1 MAINYLKNVMKSVTY
16 AAMDITG
23 EFTPNTKEFAET
35 NKEFTTATFSALK
48 NPKSFVAKQITSI
61 QESKVYKAVDYGVK
75 NLFED
80 LRTGNY
86 YNKARKERDE
96 LALAGFDTNWDDLSE
111 FGIEDD
117 WEKNISSSD
126 SSAEITAGDMKIV
139 EAIEGSNEA
148 STNATVNAVIATSQR
163 EVQTSRVNTGILYNQ
178 NERLFGGIHKDITI
192 LGGTL
197 DKMHAMQS
205 AALQNMDKN
214 MSEFFTQE
222 TKLSQERNR
231 ILQEMLDLQKQYYQ
245 GANKKQDT
253 KKSTQIRWG
262 DININGMPDMDAYFK
277 AVKKNISNQV
287 SSLGFG
293 GFGEDSNMLAQF
305 MISPMEHVVKFA
317 VNGIIPATIKAASK
331 ELDAT
336 LSGLFGNMI
345 ARLSNAKEANDGGGI
360 LGIVAKFLGINTSV
374 NRNIDTSKYEKGPIP
389 FDGITRKAIIDVIPT
404 HLRRIEAALTG
415 NQEEMFDYQ
424 SGKWV
429 KVSSIK
435 KQLDD
440 VRKNA
445 VNRGTEEIY
454 SAMQPGIRAVK
465 AGMTKKDDAE
475 SFDRAIEQFRQFLA
489 AKRGIF
495 NPKLSAD
502 ANDIDRT
509 LYPDLYKHYSKIKT
523 VFGNVGVIESKDRN
537 GNVTKRYTRQSV
549 KMNVSSNVL
558 NALEEEER
566 FYREAESSADS
577 IYSRFASV
585 GGNYDKHG
593 KYDKKNDKFNPFGRL
608 NQDKDEL
615 GNTVF
620 NYLQNIN
627 KELQWMRINIP
638 NIVQM
643 PSRGGRGKNKYSKT
657 STAKLTSINDINLR
671 NPSFRVETP
680 MDRIREEEDYKKR
693 ALSKIAKDKDGTA
706 DLRMFEQDELEYLLQ
721 LQDIM
726 RNASV
731 EEYKSEIEGYNAN
744 TLSKFMDKHFYK
756 TNIKSRKDVE
766 AAIKKADKEGKKT
779 NEVKFDEKE
788 ESFFK
793 KIINRVTNGGETILG
808 GILGASA
815 DTFTNLLYAADKAIY
830 DMMFKAEL
838 RDSEDGKKYDGFM
851 NAMVGKMTS
860 TFKSI
865 KESFFK
871 EFVDPLKER
880 LGIGDDFKD
889 RFKDSLKNAGSRLW
903 TSFKNANAEVYS
915 PIIDD
920 IKNIYNRYA
929 TPKNIKKMDRRADI
943 SKRMSTLNKATSRL
957 DPELM
962 KAMDSMGMSSL
973 NYADIDELRN
983 DIIPKLVEEYLEN
996 SDNLTA
1002 DDLTKDNIDMVLSHL
1017 TKKNNTE
1024 AILNIAK
1031 ANNIDI
1037 SSFDKESD
1045 MTDAIKKHM
1054 HTRIDKRKSNI
1065 NLASHLGK
1073 DAKNQY
1079 NKDNLYNMNFFSS
1092 NGNYESKK
1100 KEVLANARL
1109 FGVEEDIKN
1118 RIKEEESKITK
1129 KYQNKEDGE
1138 YWAAKEKDRFIES
1151 LYSEIYTK
1159 FHAKGTTGRPFTG
1172 LTTLTKG
1179 EGLISSSGVGVV
1191 PKTGIYNV
1199 STPTHIINT
1208 EDMHS
1213 ITGGPRVSVQQ
1224 ALGKEKLAAKAAGYT
1239 VASHADGTD
1248 RVKGKGAD
1256 AELKIDDKN
1265 SIKGRDI
1272 LQQAKLYLP
1281 EAAGGG
1287 LIGGILS
1294 LVLGLAG
1301 GPLVG
1306 AALGAGGSLIASSDS
1321 LKDKLF
1327 GKAGEDGKRDGGI
1340 VPKSIMNA
1348 YNKYFPDMAKYGLA
1362 GIIPGLI
1369 TPLGPIGG
1377 ILAGAAFGFIKNN
1390 EHFTDKYFGE
1400 NGKLHIRSKE
1410 QQILKKLFPAAAKGG
1425 LIGGIAG
1432 MFLPSP
1438 FGFMGN
1444 AVIGSVLG
1452 MMGTTDEFKNMILGE
1467 EDASGERYGG
1477 LVGALKDAVSP
1488 FTKSLKTA
1496 GEKLTDAI
1504 DEHVLTPLSNFINPA
1519 IHALPKMLGAIP
1531 RMIGEK
1537 LEEHTSKIGK
1547 TFSTFIRNV
1556 LHKPIGLASKLLSPI
1571 TSAITKAIS
1580 VPGRA
1585 LTGMGNKFREY
1596 NIKRGDSV
1604 DMSQMGALE
1613 WMIERGKEDQVSDMF
1628 KASAYM
1634 GTDRKRVKKD
1644 KHGNV
1649 LTDEDGNE
1657 LTYDTMSAEDGAD
1670 LVRLL
1675 NSMNKNKKQ
1684 AKSSFNS
1691 ANDKLNKALT
1701 KFKYDDGSGLSP
1713 SLVNDILATARA
1725 GGASVEDIA
1734 KMIQQRGGLTSKQFD
1749 NLWNGT
1755 GKDDK
1760 GLKGSIINA
1769 LNAKETLDTVN
1780 TMDGGQILEQAQ
1792 SMLSKFGIND
1802 FDISNERQ
1810 RNEAI
1815 RILKDRQIELAANPN
1830 KKFEDEVQ
1838 KREDDNHENITRIAD
1853 TASEILKRLDKI
1865 LSGEDEEIAQKHRY
1879 NEDYINL
1886 GGTKVKNEY
1895 DRRVKNIKYSGADGK
1910 AIDEDGLDALSGIK
1924 SDRKRQRVVNEY
1936 TADVINNTKNF
1947 RNADKIF
1954 GKRPKKIE
1962 QNLRVDKN
1970 IIKLLSKEVISN
1982 ISRMDSYRINNIR
1995 KALIK
2000 EGIKN
2005 AILNIYGKKDKNG
2018 NTILLSMDDI
2028 DILSRPG
2035 KAAQLEKNCLIL
2047 LQIYKQGGDEGKKI
2061 YDNYATLQDVAE
2073 ITIDDRAL
2081 LRDKYR
2087 LNWKEAESS
2096 DRNAAIRTGKKAA
2109 RGAGKVVKG
2118 AGGIAADVVGF
2129 GAKAVHGTVKAT
2141 VEGVKIGTRMARN
2154 AKAGVYSSKY
2164 NAPIESDN
2172 ESPEVEQHG
2181 IGTALLGG
2189 LLNVGKA
2196 AAKGAVSLAGKGISK
2211 VGQGIKSIFT
2221 GKDKESRDGANA
2233 GLLATLGSG
2242 ILNMVGGKGAKQDGG
2257 ELDETD
2263 KKGDGKDAVHVGN
2276 GDIITVERTQ
2286 DGSIEPDTSDSK
2298 TKAIMNKLNLKE
2310 RALEKLQA
2318 AQLKASE
2325 VIQKTFDTS
2334 DVKESKG
2341 GKLGWFALL
2350 LGGGLLLKSGILQ
2363 KLFGSV
2369 IEPLWTNH
2377 LKPFLSGAAET
2388 ITTKLSGIWTD
2399 VSTWFTQTAVPFIT
2413 ENMPRWIGIMAA
2425 NVIKS
2430 IPGILKGLLE
2440 GFSTSVGTYADVITG
2455 NRNGAGTKTE
2465 VDANNLAETRGS
2477 DFETGM
2483 TDENGNKLTVA
2494 DIQNGNYKEIYN
2506 AQGIKGTVG
2515 EDGGITFEDD
2525 SIVGS
2530 SGAEAT
2536 ANSSV
2541 RAFAKSIGSGK
2552 KNKLLDLAD
2561 RGASKLMKSKKG
2573 LIRKFAGLSSK
2584 ISFTAP
2590 IKGAEKLGLGLH
2602 DRWNNYINNKFDQV
2616 ARNLFDKEA
2625 QKMGGNLTSKEG
2637 KELWKRINRGEILD
2651 DFDKSNIGI
2660 KYHKAK
2666 DVVTDVKGKIDDV
2679 VDDGKG
2685 IFNSIKDK
2693 YNKAKEVAGAP
2704 KRFVRDQVDK
2714 IKGAISESKLGDI
2727 YHNAKDT
2734 VTGKIDS
2741 VKTGIKNKA
2750 SDLKDKAIQGVKNKA
2765 SSAKTKMAEG
2775 ITSIKE
2781 GFMNKA
2787 SNAKD
2792 KIVGVFKKTGKEAA
2806 EETAEKGVKGTVGK
2820 ATSKIADFVGSVAKK
2835 IKELVSGLFENNT
2848 VVKKLKD
2855 VAESLGV
2862 KDSGTWIKKI
2872 KSSVDDFLGNAV
2884 ENACKKVGI
2893 DICKKVASKI
2903 FAWATIILDFTTGMD
2918 QAEAILGVRETS
2930 IVEELVAGLVNAIV
2944 NASIIFSIFPGVS
2957 SIAQFIYKLIFDNA
2971 EEKMAEADDEY
2982 KKYVEETGSTLTKE
2996 EYLKRQYS
3004 YTGKLGGWIEDKW
3017 RQFKGKVGDG
3027 WNWVK
3032 DKAGKVGESVST
3044 GWNWVKDKAGGIKD
3058 KIAGWI
3064 SGNANGTIDISE
3076 VYANADGTS
3085 SNSVLD
3091 AAKNIMSIY
3100 TAPID
3105 LIKKQLNSVSD
3116 MITKS
3121 TENGFN
3127 NDKESNNILNK
3138 AREGKINIFSKEF
3151 WKVSGDSKDTSFG
3164 GSLKRAISNLNKI
3177 MNFPMLMI
3185 KSSLENLSTDISS
3198 VGEIVT
3204 GQSSG
3209 SSSSNGS
3216 SSGSSLSSSSS
3227 SSSSKSTTFTGK
3239 VKNFFSSAASKIK
3252 SFFGF
3257 GTGKVDGEYEYG
3269 TGGYSK
3275 QIDSSIAGI
3284 RFNSAADS
3292 EYQTIGD
3299 SGCGP
3304 AAAVNA
3310 LESIYG
3316 RGGKAV
3322 VDAAKFA
3329 INHGYKETDGGT
3341 RPEFF
3346 TDYFNSNGLGSQI
3359 SYNRRQIE
3367 NNINSGMP
3375 TVIMGKDPK
3384 GTSPSTPFGRTSHY
3398 VTVTGTDGRGNAIV
3412 QDPESRY
3419 DNQLYPI
3426 KNLMNKTTLGVSAY
3440 GKGYSNKRHRSGFG
3454 KRFGRGIW
3462 GLGRFGRGKSKIIF
3476 IGDSRT
3482 VGMKN
3487 AVGSNDHIWSCEVGK
3502 GLSWMKSTGVPNIEQ
3517 QINQDTAIVIL
3528 MGVNDC
3534 ADPGIASIYATY
3546 INKEVKEW
3554 TKSGAEVYYVSVNPV
3569 DESKYEGPITNSDI
3583 DDFNSTLKSILD
3595 KSISWI
3601 DTNSAIKNSFKTS
3614 DGLHY
3619 DDDTY
3624 KNIYNIITTA
3634 VSAGVSVEVANG
3646 TLTSTTTSGNNNE
3659 SVSTDNSVISTFSN
3673 IIMQSKAGKALQLF
3687 LGGNNNSSNATTTNS
3702 TSPSSSTASGGTF
3715 PKYNLTEA
3723 QKLGIANIVGHEQP
3737 GKTGYLAEASLIA
3750 NRTDISGDD
3759 KATPENIVETVTSGW
3774 FADGKNRYNN
3784 PGSPDPDAIK
3794 AVEEVIINGKRT
3806 LPRYINEHDY
3816 FGDIASVTNNG
3827 TSIADVKD
3835 RSKYKQHVSVIKNHM
3850 GSTYTFYE
3858 FPNDQSDPFGY
3869 IGTENRSKWGEN
3881 HYNAEEVAAGFGKN
3895 YKAGKGKFGRSKG
3908 RFGRGESSQEVWSYA
3923 TNTMGLTDAGAAGLL
3938 GNMYYESGIDPK
3950 KTELSLLKKSEYE
3963 QYNDD
3968 SYTSAVDSGEISKE
3982 KFLHPLGGSTQF
3994 GYGLVQWTSP
4004 GIKEGLYDNA
4014 KSKNVSIGDLQN
4026 QCETLNQQFTES
4038 YSDMM
4043 NILKTTNDVKE
4054 ASNAVLLK
4062 FERPADQSESVQ
4074 EKRATKAQEYYNK
4087 FGGQAGTNS
4096 NNQDNA
4102 SSASDSVISILSSII
4117 SNSKAGKALQL
4128 FLGGSQQASS
4138 STTSNSTTTVG
4149 GPMAQRVIQI
4159 AQGEVGYK
4167 EKSGDSNLDDK
4178 EADASSGNYTKYWR
4192 DLNGPQGEP
4201 WCNAFV
4207 SWVMEKAGVP
4217 QSIFK
4222 KNYACTQS
4230 LSDQLSLGSQ
4240 KVEAPNTTTG
4250 DLLYKREGGSDTV
4263 MSHIGIVEKTSG
4275 NTVSTIEG
4283 NSGQMVTRRDHS
4295 TSDSKYIYVRPA
4307 YEGGSPTS
4315 SNTVSSNTDNSNE
4328 SEISYDEDYSTLGSN
4343 GYKPLSKYGRFKE
4356 SIYGKGSGNYRKVSE
4371 RGNGKYTTT
4380 EISEVDMLASRIEK
4394 NNSRKHVYNKYPTYG
4409 RGTAVVE
4416 PKFHAAGTTDTVA
4429 NSKLL
4434 NTIISILVTIAENTD
4449 KLNMIVSILN
4459 DKLNINITESDISK
4473 AKEDSQSLKSRL
4485 SEAINANSN
4494 LSRFNSYA
4502 DNVVDSSINSIIS
4515 AMNAIASE

>member
-475 SFDRAIEQFRQFLA
+475 SFDRAVEQFRQFLA

-502 ANDIDRT
+502 ANGIDRT

-593 KYDKKNDKFNPFGRL
+593 KYDKKNNKFNPFGRL

-643 PSRGGRGKNKYSKT
+643 PSRGGRGKNKYSKA

-671 NPSFRVETP
+671 NPSFKIETP

-706 DLRMFEQDELEYLLQ
+706 DLRIFEQDELEYLLQ

-889 RFKDSLKNAGSRLW
+889 RFKDSLKSTGSRLW

-915 PIIDD
+915 PVIDE
-920 IKNIYNRYA
+920 IKTGYENIK
-929 TPKNIKKMDRRADI
+929 TPKYISRIDRRTEINNHIRNLNNAKGLADKGYKAAMAAAGRGTDKYYYASVEKGREAAMPSLVKELFRN
-943 SKRMSTLNKATSRL
+943 SKNL
-957 DPELM
+957 
-962 KAMDSMGMSSL
+962 
-973 NYADIDELRN
+973 
-983 DIIPKLVEEYLEN
+983 
-996 SDNLTA
+996 SD
-1002 DDLTKDNIDMVLSHL
+1002 DDLTKDEIDIVLEYITDKKTLSKIASTNKITIPAEIDDIDDIREFIRVSLHDRISRR
-1017 TKKNNTE
+1017 KKNVKNSK
-1024 AILNIAK
+1024 L
-1031 ANNIDI
+1031 
-1037 SSFDKESD
+1037 FGKE
-1045 MTDAIKKHM
+1045 
-1054 HTRIDKRKSNI
+1054 RSNF
-1065 NLASHLGK
+1065 NEEELGGMKYYNQK
-1073 DAKNQY
+1073 DY
-1079 NKDNLYNMNFFSS
+1079 DN
-1092 NGNYESKK
+1092 KK
-1100 KEVLANARL
+1100 KQILANARR
-1109 FGVEEDIKN
+1109 FGIEDEIIKKIEEAEN
-1118 RIKEEESKITK
+1118 RIKIR
-1129 KYQNKEDGE
+1129 YMAQNDEVKENK
-1138 YWAAKEKDRFIES
+1138 AKWNALDTIYAD
-1151 LYSEIYTK
+1151 LYTK

-1179 EGLISSSGVGVV
+1179 EGLISGSGVGVV

-1199 STPTHIINT
+1199 TTPTHIINT

-1224 ALGKEKLAAKAAGYT
+1224 ALGKERLAAKAAGYNI
-1239 VASHADGTD
+1239 ASHADGTD
-1248 RVKGKGAD
+1248 RVKGEGAN
-1256 AELKIDDKN
+1256 AELKIDDKT
-1265 SIKGRDI
+1265 SIKGKDI

-1306 AALGAGGSLIASSDS
+1306 AALGAGGSIIASSDM

-1327 GKAGEDGKRDGGI
+1327 GRVGEDGKRDGGI
-1340 VPKSIMNA
+1340 VPKSIMKA
-1348 YNKYFPDMAKYGLA
+1348 YNRYFPDMAKYGLA
-1362 GIIPGLI
+1362 GLIPGLI

-1400 NGKLHIRSKE
+1400 DGKLTIKSEE
-1410 QQILKKLFPAAAKGG
+1410 QAILKKLFPAAVKGG
-1425 LIGGIAG
+1425 LIGGLAG
-1432 MFLPSP
+1432 MFVPSP
-1438 FGFMGN
+1438 FGFVGN

-1452 MMGTTDEFKNMILGE
+1452 MMGTTSEFKEMILGT
-1467 EDASGERYGG
+1467 EDSNGERFGG
-1477 LVGALKDAVSP
+1477 LVGVLKDSISP
-1488 FTKSLKTA
+1488 FTDSLKNA
-1496 GEKLTDAI
+1496 GNKLVNAI
-1504 DEHVLTPLSNFINPA
+1504 EEHVVDPLSKFAKPA
-1519 IHALPKMLGAIP
+1519 IHAIPKFLGIIP
-1531 RMIGEK
+1531 RKIGDI
-1537 LEEHTSKIGK
+1537 LYEHTSKIGK
-1547 TFSTFIRNV
+1547 TFSTFLKGV
-1556 LHKPIGLASKLLSPI
+1556 LSKPIGLISRMLSPMASVAKRLLSI
-1571 TSAITKAIS
+1571 
-1580 VPGRA
+1580 PGGIINRA
-1585 LTGMGNKFREY
+1585 SDSLMSF
-1596 NIKRGDSV
+1596 NIRRGDTLGMTQRAAV
-1604 DMSQMGALE
+1604 E
-1613 WMIERGKEDQVSDMF
+1613 WMDQHKRSNKVSNELR
-1628 KASAYM
+1628 ASAFM
-1634 GTDRKRVKKD
+1634 GSGEKGSMSKESGQKILDAMKMLNTSERDAHSRMQSENQQLN
-1644 KHGNV
+1644 NV
-1649 LTDEDGNE
+1649 LTSFRREDGTGLSDRTINKVLNASKAGKDNKEISKILLRE
-1657 LTYDTMSAEDGAD
+1657 LGEKDFNSLWEDK
-1670 LVRLL
+1670 
-1675 NSMNKNKKQ
+1675 KNKKGKIERVGLANAIISAQ
-1684 AKSSFNS
+1684 SS
-1691 ANDKLNKALT
+1691 
-1701 KFKYDDGSGLSP
+1701 
-1713 SLVNDILATARA
+1713 
-1725 GGASVEDIA
+1725 
-1734 KMIQQRGGLTSKQFD
+1734 QR
-1749 NLWNGT
+1749 
-1755 GKDDK
+1755 
-1760 GLKGSIINA
+1760 
-1769 LNAKETLDTVN
+1769 
-1780 TMDGGQILEQAQ
+1780 ILEKIRSGEGAVTPEILELMDQY
-1792 SMLSKFGIND
+1792 GID
-1802 FDISNERQ
+1802 RG
-1810 RNEAI
+1810 
-1815 RILKDRQIELAANPN
+1815 ILKDRHKLNSTIDLFNNRFKELATNEENPYDLIQEEKEQQEEEN
-1830 KKFEDEVQ
+1830 HDNIKKTATVLEKMQENLSKIYSGEHEAIKVIIEKQERDLKAGKDEVD
-1838 KREDDNHENITRIAD
+1838 REYANRFNEATSGLSDDDKSELSDSSRNILT
-1853 TASEILKRLDKI
+1853 
-1865 LSGEDEEIAQKHRY
+1865 
-1879 NEDYINL
+1879 
-1886 GGTKVKNEY
+1886 
-1895 DRRVKNIKYSGADGK
+1895 RVKGKKGKRILNSYGVKGVNASKGNIKNLNRIFNMNHRGVAKAFRADDKAYEVLSDK
-1910 AIDEDGLDALSGIK
+1910 AIEYLSTILP
-1924 SDRKRQRVVNEY
+1924 S
-1936 TADVINNTKNF
+1936 TAT
-1947 RNADKIF
+1947 
-1954 GKRPKKIE
+1954 E
-1962 QNLRVDKN
+1962 
-1970 IIKLLSKEVISN
+1970 
-1982 ISRMDSYRINNIR
+1982 IR
-1995 KALIK
+1995 KALSKKYVSLCIQ
-2000 EGIKN
+2000 GIVSARSKLLTVDELKLLESPIN
-2005 AILNIYGKKDKNG
+2005 RK
-2018 NTILLSMDDI
+2018 TI
-2028 DILSRPG
+2028 
-2035 KAAQLEKNCLIL
+2035 EKNCLIL
-2047 LQIYKQGGDEGKKI
+2047 SQIYNNGNTDIYSRYNKLDDILELDYDDFSHLRSEFDHKPFNRVTNSTLRFKVKLARDIKNNGAVFTKK
-2061 YDNYATLQDVAE
+2061 
-2073 ITIDDRAL
+2073 DD
-2081 LRDKYR
+2081 K
-2087 LNWKEAESS
+2087 NE
-2096 DRNAAIRTGKKAA
+2096 
-2109 RGAGKVVKG
+2109 
-2118 AGGIAADVVGF
+2118 
-2129 GAKAVHGTVKAT
+2129 
-2141 VEGVKIGTRMARN
+2141 
-2154 AKAGVYSSKY
+2154 
-2164 NAPIESDN
+2164 ESDDT
-2172 ESPEVEQHG
+2172 PEVEQHG
-2181 IGTALLGG
+2181 IGTTILSTLF
-2189 LLNVGKA
+2189 NVGKSA
-2196 AAKGAVSLAGKGISK
+2196 VKGAASLAGKGI
-2211 VGQGIKSIFT
+2211 KSLFT
-2221 GKDKESRDGANA
+2221 RKDKESRDGANA
-2233 GLLATLGSG
+2233 GLLAALGSG
-2242 ILNMVGGKGAKQDGG
+2242 ILNMAGGRGSKQDGG

-2276 GDIITVERTQ
+2276 GDFIIAERTQ

-2298 TKAIMNKLNLKE
+2298 TKAVMNKLNLKE

-2334 DVKESKG
+2334 DIKESKG

-2363 KLFGSV
+2363 KLFNSV
-2369 IEPLWTNH
+2369 V
-2377 LKPFLSGAAET
+2377 KP
-2388 ITTKLSGIWTD
+2388 IWTD
-2399 VSTWFTQTAVPFIT
+2399 HIKPFMTETVLPKISDIWSGLSSWFTQTALPFIT
-2413 ENMPRWIGIMAA
+2413 ENIPKWIGIMAA
-2425 NVIKS
+2425 NIIKS
-2430 IPGILKGLLE
+2430 IPDIIKGLIE
-2440 GFSTSVGTYADVITG
+2440 GLGWFGDGITG

-2506 AQGIKGTVG
+2506 AQGIKGTVDENG
-2515 EDGGITFEDD
+2515 NVTFKDD
-2525 SIVGS
+2525 SLVGS
-2530 SGAEAT
+2530 SAAEAT

-2552 KNKLLDLAD
+2552 KSKLLDLAD
-2561 RGASKLMKSKKG
+2561 RGASRLMKSKG
-2573 LIRKFAGLSSK
+2573 LIKKYAGVATK
-2584 ISFTAP
+2584 ASFTLP
-2590 IKGAEKLGLGLH
+2590 IKGAEKLGLNLH
-2602 DRWNNYINNKFDQV
+2602 DRWNNYVNKKIDNIS
-2616 ARNLFDKEA
+2616 RNIFNKEA

-2651 DFDKSNIGI
+2651 DFDKSDIGI
-2660 KYHKAK
+2660 KYHKVK
-2666 DVVTDVKGKIDDV
+2666 DATTDVADKAKTFFKGNADN
-2679 VDDGKG
+2679 VDDAAEASKG
-2685 IFNSIKDK
+2685 LFGTIKDK
-2693 YNKAKEVAGAP
+2693 YNKVKDTVGAP
-2704 KRFVRDQVDK
+2704 KRFVKNQINKVKDAAKNTKVGQLYTGVKDK
-2714 IKGAISESKLGDI
+2714 I
-2727 YHNAKDT
+2727 
-2734 VTGKIDS
+2734 TGGIDS
-2741 VKTGIKNKA
+2741 VKTGIKNKTV
-2750 SDLKDKAIQGVKNKA
+2750 QGL
-2765 SSAKTKMAEG
+2765 E
-2775 ITSIKE
+2775 SIKE
-2781 GFMNKA
+2781 GFKNKA
-2787 SNAKD
+2787 TSIKN
-2792 KIVGVFKKTGKEAA
+2792 KIVGDTAEEAA
-2806 EETAEKGVKGTVGK
+2806 EKGAKEAVESGAKKAVGK
-2820 ATSKIADFVGSVAKK
+2820 ATKDSSGLIGKVATK
-2835 IKELVSGLFENNT
+2835 IKEFVTGIFSNEKVVS
-2848 VVKKLKD
+2848 KIKD
-2855 VAESLGV
+2855 VAEFLGI
-2862 KDSGTWIKKI
+2862 KDAATWIKNLKNSI
-2872 KSSVDDFLGNAV
+2872 DNFLGNAV
-2884 ENACKKVGI
+2884 EGACKKAGT
-2893 DICKKVASKI
+2893 KVVSKIASKV
-2903 FAWATIILDFTTGMD
+2903 FGWATILIDFGVGMD
-2918 QAEAILGVRETS
+2918 QAESILGVSETT
-2930 IVEELVAGLVNAIV
+2930 IVEELVAGLVNALI
-2944 NASIIFSIFPGVS
+2944 NATIIFSIWPGVNE
-2957 SIAQFIYKLIFDNA
+2957 IARFIYKLIFDDA
-2971 EEKMAEADDEY
+2971 EKKMTEADAEY
-2982 KKYVEETGSTLTKE
+2982 EKYKEETGSTLTKE

-3004 YTGKLGGWIEDKW
+3004 ATGKLGGYISDRWKD
-3017 RQFKGKVGDG
+3017 FKNGAKKVGSNIVEG
-3027 WNWVK
+3027 AKKIGSSTVEGAKKIGSGAKKAWN
-3032 DKAGKVGESVST
+3032 AFT
-3044 GWNWVKDKAGGIKD
+3044 GLF
-3058 KIAGWI
+3058 
-3064 SGNANGTIDISE
+3064 SNANGTISIAS
-3076 VYANADGTS
+3076 NADGSSAIEAVDPLTS
-3085 SNSVLD
+3085 MANNLLGAFVS
-3091 AAKNIMSIY
+3091 
-3100 TAPID
+3100 PISM
-3105 LIKKQLNSVSD
+3105 IKDKFDSVSNIISNATSGGLD
-3116 MITKS
+3116 
-3121 TENGFN
+3121 
-3127 NDKESNNILNK
+3127 NDKEANSLMDK

-3151 WKVSGDSKDTSFG
+3151 WKDSKESKDNSFT
-3164 GSLKRAISNLNKI
+3164 GSLKRAVSSLNKI
-3177 MNFPMLMI
+3177 VNFPMLMV

-3209 SSSSNGS
+3209 SSSSGSSNSS
-3216 SSGSSLSSSSS
+3216 SSGSISNKSSSSGN
-3227 SSSSKSTTFTGK
+3227 TFTGK
-3239 VKNFFSSAASKIK
+3239 VKSFFSGAASKIK

-3257 GTGKVDGEYEYG
+3257 GTGKTDGEYEYG

-3284 RFNSAADS
+3284 RFNSAEDS

-3412 QDPESRY
+3412 QDPESKY

-3454 KRFGRGIW
+3454 RRFGRGIW

-3482 VGMKN
+3482 VGMKD
-3487 AVGSNDHIWSCEVGK
+3487 AVGSNDHIWSCKSSTGF
-3502 GLSWMKSTGVPNIEQ
+3502 SWMKATGVPAIEN
-3517 QINQDTAIVIL
+3517 QIDQDTAIVIL

-3534 ADPGIASIYATY
+3534 ERSSSRYTEYLNLKAES
-3546 INKEVKEW
+3546 W
-3554 TKSGAEVYYVSVNPV
+3554 TKSGADIYFVSVNPI
-3569 DESKYEGPITNSDI
+3569 DESKYNGPITNSTI
-3583 DDFNSTLKSILD
+3583 DTFNSEVKSGLD
-3595 KSISWI
+3595 SSIKWI
-3601 DTNSAIKNSFKTS
+3601 ETNSAIKDSFNAS

-3619 DDDTY
+3619 DNETY
-3624 KNIYNIITTA
+3624 KKIYDIIVSA
-3634 VSAGVSVEVANG
+3634 VSSGASVEVADNSLNTSG
-3646 TLTSTTTSGNNNE
+3646 STTNSSNNTASSE
-3659 SVSTDNSVISTFSN
+3659 PSVLSTFSN
-3673 IIMQSKAGKALQLF
+3673 IIMQSKAGQALQMF
-3687 LGGNNNSSNATTTNS
+3687 LGTQQSGS
-3702 TSPSSSTASGGTF
+3702 TSSTSTGSTTSGASNSGSF

-3737 GKTGYLAEASLIA
+3737 GITGYLAEASLIA

-3759 KATPENIVETVTSGW
+3759 KATPENIVKTVTGGW
-3774 FADGKNRYNN
+3774 FADGKNRFNN

-3806 LPRYINEHDY
+3806 LPRYVDEHDF

-3827 TSIADVKD
+3827 TSISNVKD
-3835 RSKYKQHVSVIKNHM
+3835 RSQYKQHVSVIKNKM

-3858 FPNDQSDPFGY
+3858 FPNDQADPFGY
-3869 IGTENRSKWGEN
+3869 IGTENRQKWGED
-3881 HYNAEEVAAGFGKN
+3881 HYDAKTLESGFGKN
-3895 YKAGKGKFGRSKG
+3895 YGRGKGKGRRRFGRG
-3908 RFGRGESSQEVWSYA
+3908 RFGRGSAEQVWWYA
-3923 TNTMGLTDAGAAGLL
+3923 KTQMGLTDAGAAGLL
-3938 GNMYYESGIDPK
+3938 GNMYHESGVDPK
-3950 KTELSLLKKSEYE
+3950 KVELLLLNKLEEDGISYD
-3963 QYNDD
+3963 DD
-3968 SYTSAVDSGEISKE
+3968 SYTNAVDSGEIDRE
-3982 KFLHPLGGSTQF
+3982 TFIHPRGGSTQY

-4004 GIKEGLYDNA
+4004 GIKGELYDNA
-4014 KSKNVSIGDLQN
+4014 KNKNVSISDIGN
-4026 QCETLNQQFTES
+4026 QCDTLNQQLNSS
-4038 YSDMM
+4038 YAEVLDV
-4043 NILKTTNDVKE
+4043 LKSTNSVHD
-4054 ASNAVLLK
+4054 ASEKFLK
-4062 FERPADQSESVQ
+4062 GYERPADQSDAVVT
-4074 EKRATKAQEYYNK
+4074 KRANKSQEY
-4087 FGGQAGTNS
+4087 FDQLQGTEGEPITGVTG
-4096 NNQDNA
+4096 A
-4102 SSASDSVISILSSII
+4102 SSSGSSSSAQSASDSVISILSSII
-4117 SNSKAGKALQL
+4117 SNSKAGQALQL
-4128 FLGGSQQASS
+4128 FLGGSSS
-4138 STTSNSTTTVG
+4138 STSDTSGSTTTSTVG
-4149 GPMAQRVIQI
+4149 GPMAQRVVQV
-4159 AQGEVGYK
+4159 AEQEVGTK
-4167 EKSGDSNLDDK
+4167 EKSPNYVKYNDWYWGDGVGGDS
-4178 EADASSGNYTKYWR
+4178 Y
-4192 DLNGPQGEP
+4192 P
-4201 WCNAFV
+4201 WCAAFV
-4207 SWVMEKAGVP
+4207 SWVMNQAGVP
-4217 QSIFK
+4217 QEIFK
-4222 KNYACTQS
+4222 KDAYTVTSYQDTVS
-4230 LSDQLSLGSQ
+4230 KGQ
-4240 KVEAPNTTTG
+4240 KVDNASAVPGDVAYFTKTG
-4250 DLLYKREGGSDTV
+4250 DSSGIY
-4263 MSHIGIVEKTSG
+4263 HIGIVKSNNGGTIH
-4275 NTVSTIEG
+4275 TIEG
-4283 NSGQMVTRRDHS
+4283 NSSDMVKENEWNTNS
-4295 TSDSKYIYVRPA
+4295 SKLLIARPP
-4307 YEGGSPTS
+4307 YTGGSPTS
-4315 SNTVSSNTDNSNE
+4315 GTLDGSTSSSSTSSSTAADAPDVEN
-4328 SEISYDEDYSTLGSN
+4328 TLGSN
-4343 GYKPLSKYGRFKE
+4343 GVKPLSRYGQFKE
-4356 SIYGKGSGNYRKVSE
+4356 SIYGRGSNSRKKKMMSK
-4371 RGNGKYTTT
+4371 NGYVTMEEGAMDRRLGEAIKT
-4380 EISEVDMLASRIEK
+4380 
-4394 NNSRKHVYNKYPTYG
+4394 NSRKHVYNKYPASG

-4502 DNVVDSSINSIIS
+4502 DNVADSSINSIIS